1 MHRQARWGVV
11 AAMALTSFG
20 AASVGAASAA
30 QAAQTLRYYAFNIN
44 NGGVGVNNG
53 EPDPG
58 FFAAPG
64 TNPDA
69 LSQGDQ
75 MIVNDQLTAA
85 HRTGNGY
92 AIVGYDSGDCTL
104 TRVPDPSASTGAQK
118 GPQTLEDCKVTA
130 VLNDGSLVAQGVV
143 PYKADQPEPA
153 LLAITG
159 GTGAFDGAR
168 GTVSVSF
175 TKDYNIYSIDLK

>member
-1 MHRQARWGVV
+1 MHGPTKWGAVV
-11 AAMALTSFG
+11 AMALTSFG
-20 AASVGAASAA
+20 VASLGAEAPA
-30 QAAQTLRYYAFNIN
+30 QAAQTLKYYAFNIN
-44 NGGVGVNNG
+44 NGGVGINNG
-53 EPDPG
+53 EPDAG
-58 FFAAPG
+58 FFAVPG

-69 LSQGDQ
+69 LSQGDE

-104 TRVPDPSASTGAQK
+104 TRVPDPSPSSGAQK

-130 VLNDGSLVAQGVV
+130 VLKNGSLIAQGVV
-143 PYKADQPEPA
+143 PYMADQPEPA
-153 LLAITG
+153 TLAITG